1 MISPPSTF
9 SGSRPL
15 LRFDRPAEWP
25 TIRTLLDTVFGDS
38 RESELIER
46 LRKDGDLLF
55 LIIAVHA
62 ERIIGVVGFSRLR
75 IDGPAPINAATLA
88 PLAVAPDMR
97 GQGVGSAL
105 VSAGLTHA
113 RKKHAQAVCVLGHER
128 YFRRFGFT
136 ALAAEKIA
144 GPWSGPN
151 FMALSLS
158 NETPPLVGEAVYPTA
173 FTALAESDDEDD
185 ADPDA

>member
-1 MISPPSTF
+1 MISPPSAF
-9 SGSRPL
+9 NGSRPL

-38 RESELIER
+38 RQSDLVER

-55 LIIAVHA
+55 LIIAVHE
-62 ERIIGVVGFSRLR
+62 ERIVGVIGFSQLR
-75 IDGPAPINAATLA
+75 IDGPTSINAATLA

-97 GQGVGSAL
+97 GLGVGSAL

-113 RKKHAQAVCVLGHER
+113 RKKNAQAVCTLGHDR
-128 YFRRFGFT
+128 YFSRFGFT
-136 ALAAEKIA
+136 AMAAEKIS

-158 NETPPLVGEAVYPTA
+158 NETPPLVGEAQYPPA
-173 FTALAESDDEDD
+173 FAALAEGEDD
-185 ADPDA
+185 GEGE